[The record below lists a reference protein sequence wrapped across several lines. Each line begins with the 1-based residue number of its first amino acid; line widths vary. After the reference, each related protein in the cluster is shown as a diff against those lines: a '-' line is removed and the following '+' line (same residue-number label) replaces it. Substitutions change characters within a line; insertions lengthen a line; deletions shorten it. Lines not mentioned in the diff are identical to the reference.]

1 MDAANEG
8 EGAYEAELAVHLPPG
23 AHYMR
28 AVSNVEVR
36 SRRGGIP
43 GGRGVREPCLPFST

>member
-8 EGAYEAELAVHLPPG
+8 EGAYEAELTVYLPPG

-28 AVSNVEVR
+28 AVSNMEV
-36 SRRGGIP
+36 SPNLGVQI
-43 GGRGVREPCLPFST
+43 GRASCRERV